1 MGIGAA
7 GIAGAPLLA
16 ACTSQGEPRGDP
28 GQPSPQASLLPAPE
42 PQVKPLL
49 DQQKVDAAVAK
60 LDGII
65 QGAMESTGV
74 PGIAAAVVYRDQAVY
89 TKGFGVRESG
99 KAETVDADTV
109 FQIASV
115 SKPLASTVAAGAVG
129 RKPSTGR
136 TR

>member
-1 MGIGAA
+1 M
-7 GIAGAPLLA
+7 
-16 ACTSQGEPRGDP
+16 
-28 GQPSPQASLLPAPE
+28 
-42 PQVKPLL
+42 L

-65 QGAMESTGV
+65 RGAMESTGV

-89 TKGFGVRESG
+89 TKGFGVRAAG
-99 KAETVDADTV
+99 KPDTVDADTV

-115 SKPLASTVAAGAVG
+115 SKPIASTVAAGAVG
-129 RKPSTGR
+129 RKAVNGR